1 MSEFADELRRLMT
14 ARSVGVRELAR
25 QVPCNP
31 GHISQLR
38 NGQKRP
44 SEQTAKRLD
53 EVLCADGRLVAVAP
67 GQRSRHAEVDIA
79 GAGSGAGADDA
90 VELIELTRRAER
102 SDVGSGTLDAL
113 QMATDRLCRDYSTV
127 PVQVLRDRA
136 RKYLRF
142 TLGLLDKRNT
152 LRQHRD
158 LLVNAGWLAA
168 LLACVYYDAGQP
180 LSAEAARRMTHQL
193 GEQAGHGEL
202 VGWAFEIAAWFA
214 LVEGRFADTVALC
227 EAGLAHAGTCNAGVQ
242 ISVQAGR
249 GYARMGDSRA
259 LEMLAAGRTMLHRIP
274 EPSHPEHHFVFDRGK
289 YEFYVATVLT
299 WYGGDDAAA
308 EEHARWVVT
317 QCQHGE
323 GVRWPMRLANSQID
337 LALLA
342 GRRHD
347 LDEAVTLGRSALTLE
362 RRSAQLLPRAVELE
376 QDLTARYPG
385 ERLVGE
391 FGEVLREQ
399 VRGLP
404 PDGPRWLAN
413 ALPRGISGKES
424 S

>member
-1 MSEFADELRRLMT
+1 MT
-14 ARSVGVRELAR
+14 VRGVGVRELAR

-44 SEQTAKRLD
+44 SAQTARRLD
-53 EVLCADGRLVAVAP
+53 EVLCADGRLAAAAP
-67 GQRSRHAEVDIA
+67 ARRPGHTDADTT
-79 GAGSGAGADDA
+79 GAGSGEVADDA
-90 VELIELTRRAER
+90 VELIELTRRVER
-102 SDVGSGTLDAL
+102 SDVGPGTLDAL
-113 QMATDRLCRDYSTV
+113 HVATDRLCRDYSTV
-127 PVQVLRDRA
+127 PVRVLRDRA
-136 RKYLRF
+136 RKYLRC
-142 TLGLLDKRNT
+142 TLGLLDRRKT

-168 LLACVYYDAGQP
+168 LLACVCYDAGQP
-180 LSAEAARRMTHQL
+180 LSAESARRMTRQL

-242 ISVQAGR
+242 ITVQAGR

-259 LEMLAAGRTMLHRIP
+259 VEMLAAGKAMLHRIP

-317 QCQHGE
+317 QCRRDGS
-323 GVRWPMRLANSQID
+323 VRWPMRLANSQID

-342 GRRHD
+342 SRRHD
-347 LDEAVTLGRSALTLE
+347 LDEAVTLGESALALE
-362 RRSAQLLPRAVELE
+362 RRSAQLLPRAVELK
-376 QDLTARYPG
+376 QDLTTRYPG
-385 ERLVGE
+385 ERLVSE
-391 FGEVLREQ
+391 FGEVLHEQ
-399 VRGLP
+399 LRALP
-404 PDGPRWLAN
+404 SDEPRSLKD
-413 ALPRGISGKES
+413 ALPRRNSGEAS